1 MINIKNDI
9 SWQAIICG
17 VGGQGVL
24 YVNRILALAA
34 QTMNLEV
41 LVSEVH
47 GMAQRG
53 GSVLSH
59 LRAGM
64 FRSPLVPMGQADLLF
79 ALEKNEAIRNIPYL
93 RPHAR
98 LVVNAPNLKF
108 LSEAGR
114 EQLARQQ
121 IKIFTLDA
129 AVKAR
134 QSGNPVNILLLAGAA
149 QAGILPVSQPVLKKI
164 VIKTANDGQRSGDM
178 WEQALSLTS

>member
-1 MINIKNDI
+1 MINNKNI
-9 SWQAIICG
+9 SWQAVICG

-34 QTMNLEV
+34 QAMNLEV

-53 GSVLSH
+53 GSVISH

-79 ALEKNEAIRNIPYL
+79 ALEKNEAIRNISYL
-93 RPHAR
+93 RPQGR
-98 LVVNAPNLKF
+98 LAVNAPNLKF
-108 LSEAGR
+108 LSEESR

-121 IKIFTLDA
+121 IKIFALDA
-129 AVKAR
+129 DIKAR

-149 QAGILPVSQPVLKKI
+149 KAGFLPAGEPILKKALL
-164 VIKTANDGQRSGDM
+164 KASSDSERAADM
-178 WEQALSLTS
+178 WKQALSLAS